1 MTSAV
6 TDRITQI
13 PVSELKDRI
22 SRIRDQMRARGIDVL
37 LVAGLQDIFNRG
49 HVRYVSNLG
58 GGGMIVLPLEGNL
71 THFIHPVLAGS
82 PKIDKVGDIREFIDV
97 RPFGDGAYGFAND
110 SVGLIER
117 MAVRGKVGYVGGSAI
132 GVSVYNAL
140 RAAVGEDRIVDASDI
155 FWKLRAVKS
164 PNEIELMRRSAA
176 IADDCYDMLT
186 ELVAPGVSD
195 YTVYAETKKFL
206 FEHESPY
213 SLEVIDADG
222 PFLNFDRNPTGD
234 VLESGGTLFMEI
246 TPGYGGY
253 YAQLPVSMPV
263 DELSPD
269 LKRLAAAWHEGFT
282 LGESMLRPGAVVS
295 DVSKAMRARI
305 AEHGAIN
312 PFSHG
317 HAIGL
322 DVSDGWVLGDQ
333 SDVPLEVGMTM
344 AVHPAAL
351 TEIGGAGFTA
361 GYTYLITEDG
371 AERLSRHNFYYGW

>member
-1 MTSAV
+1 MTTAG
-6 TDRITQI
+6 TEELTMI
-13 PVSELKDRI
+13 PVEELKERI
-22 SRIRDQMRARGIDVL
+22 AKIRSEMRARDIDVL

-49 HVRYVSNLG
+49 HVRYISNLG

-82 PKIDKVGDIREFIDV
+82 PKIDKMGAIREFIDV
-97 RPFGDGAYGFAND
+97 RPFGDGAYGFKND
-110 SVGLIER
+110 SVALIGSMKITGR
-117 MAVRGKVGYVGGSAI
+117 VGYVGGAAI
-132 GVSVYNAL
+132 GVSVYKAL
-140 RAAVGEDRIVDASDI
+140 VEAVGEHRLVDASDI

-164 PNEIELMRRSAA
+164 DTEIALMRRSSA

-195 YTVYAETKKFL
+195 YTIYAETKKFL
-206 FEHESPY
+206 FERESPY

-234 VLESGGTLFMEI
+234 VLETGGTLFMEI
-246 TPGYGGY
+246 TPAYGGY

-263 DELSPD
+263 DELSPQ
-269 LKRLAAAWHEGFT
+269 LMKLASAWHAGFT
-282 LGESMLRPGAVVS
+282 LGESMLRPGVRVS
-295 DVSKAMRARI
+295 DVSKAMRGKI

-322 DVSDGWVLGDQ
+322 DVSDGWVLGDNN
-333 SDVPLEVGMTM
+333 DLILEPGMTM

-371 AERLSRHNFYYGW
+371 AERLSRHDFNYGW

>member
-1 MTSAV
+1 MTTAG
-6 TDRITQI
+6 TEELTMI
-13 PVSELKDRI
+13 PVEELKERI
-22 SRIRDQMRARGIDVL
+22 AKIRSEMRARDIDVL

-49 HVRYVSNLG
+49 HVRYISNLG

-82 PKIDKVGDIREFIDV
+82 PKIDKMGAIREFIDV
-97 RPFGDGAYGFAND
+97 RPFGDGAYGFKND
-110 SVGLIER
+110 SVALIGSMKITGR
-117 MAVRGKVGYVGGSAI
+117 VGYVGGSAI
-132 GVSVYNAL
+132 GVSVYKAL
-140 RAAVGEDRIVDASDI
+140 VEAVGEHRLVDASDI

-164 PNEIELMRRSAA
+164 DTEIALMRRSSA

-195 YTVYAETKKFL
+195 YTIYAETKKFL
-206 FEHESPY
+206 FERESPY

-234 VLESGGTLFMEI
+234 VLETGGTLFMEI
-246 TPGYGGY
+246 TPAYGGY

-263 DELSPD
+263 DELSPQ
-269 LKRLAAAWHEGFT
+269 LMKLASAWHAGFT
-282 LGESMLRPGAVVS
+282 LGESMLRPGVRVS
-295 DVSKAMRARI
+295 DVSKAMRVKI

-322 DVSDGWVLGDQ
+322 DVSDGWVLGDNT
-333 SDVPLEVGMTM
+333 DLILEPGMTM

-371 AERLSRHNFYYGW
+371 AERLSRHDFNYGW